1 MEYRLFGRTGLMVSE
16 LCLGC
21 MTFGREIAEE
31 QSSAMLH
38 RFLDAGGNFIDTAD
52 VYSSG
57 LSEEITG
64 RALRGIRDDV
74 VLATKVRFSMGQKPN
89 DVGLSRKHILTMEQL
104 EDNLGAS
111 GWKLSDEQVK
121 RLTDVSAPEDIYPY
135 RFIREAQ
142 RI

>member
-52 VYSSG
+52 VYASG

-89 DVGLSRKHILTMEQL
+89 DVGLSRKHILM
-104 EDNLGAS
+104 
-111 GWKLSDEQVK
+111 
-121 RLTDVSAPEDIYPY
+121 
-135 RFIREAQ
+135 
-142 RI
+142 

>member
-1 MEYRLFGRTGLMVSE
+1 MGT
-16 LCLGC
+16 
-21 MTFGREIAEE
+21 IAEE
-31 QSSAMLH
+31 TNKSYAQ
-38 RFLDAGGNFIDTAD
+38 
-52 VYSSG
+52 V
-57 LSEEITG
+57 
-64 RALRGIRDDV
+64 ALNWLLRQPV
-74 VLATKVRFSMGQKPN
+74 VAATIIGAHS
-89 DVGLSRKHILTMEQL
+89 MEQL

>member
-1 MEYRLFGRTGLMVSE
+1 
-16 LCLGC
+16 
-21 MTFGREIAEE
+21 
-31 QSSAMLH
+31 
-38 RFLDAGGNFIDTAD
+38 
-52 VYSSG
+52 
-57 LSEEITG
+57 
-64 RALRGIRDDV
+64 
-74 VLATKVRFSMGQKPN
+74 MGQKPN

-104 EDNLGAS
+104 EDNLGVS

>member
-104 EDNLGAS
+104 EDNLGVS